1 MSLRSELHDHAT
13 EVNLQNEASHAKKYF
28 EDISIDLWTS
38 AGTGNYQFELP
49 YSKYERVYKNRY
61 LYYQLKLAIA
71 QAKSIDIIVS
81 FLMESGVRM
90 LQPNHQH
97 YTL

>member
-61 LYYQLKLAIA
+61 LYDEIQKLLEAEDLKLIEELNPED
-71 QAKSIDIIVS
+71 KKIIIIK
-81 FLMESGVRM
+81 F
-90 LQPNHQH
+90 
-97 YTL
+97 